1 MSSCCFYSGRIHQ
14 GRNEVEVFCK
24 RDFMSPELSL
34 PDVLQQ
40 HVTEI
45 LVEWPA
51 VRQEASELEHVTDK
65 SAEDRSR

>member
-1 MSSCCFYSGRIHQ
+1 
-14 GRNEVEVFCK
+14 
-24 RDFMSPELSL
+24 MSPELSL